1 MFLCVA
7 EEIVFLTYNIFLLCS
22 IHKLKNGNYFKEE
35 QPLHETATHTGTQI
49 LVCSTYCSTAALQ
62 NNVTFY
68 VHVFQKLNQTDRQP
82 DSQILLYDIL
92 KTLFFK
98 HYKMILNVIVSPTH
112 LYIIIQI

>member
-7 EEIVFLTYNIFLLCS
+7 EEIVFLTYNIFQLCS

-68 VHVFQKLNQTDRQP
+68 VHVYMNTIFRN
-82 DSQILLYDIL
+82 
-92 KTLFFK
+92 
-98 HYKMILNVIVSPTH
+98 
-112 LYIIIQI
+112 